1 MRGNKNGEN
10 KNEYIECKDNS
21 DFETENYSSDNE
33 FVQRTG
39 LLYTSVDILLLRV
52 SSLSRC
58 LQFLQFFV
66 LLIFITQTNILN
78 SKQIVL
84 EKKLKCKELS
94 NISFFN
100 KRTYSLERIY
110 NLEIY
115 ISFNKHHKICFKL
128 DDRFFKTTV
137 SPKIVY

>member
-1 MRGNKNGEN
+1 MRGNENGEN

-58 LQFLQFFV
+58 LQFLQF
-66 LLIFITQTNILN
+66 L
-78 SKQIVL
+78 
-84 EKKLKCKELS
+84 C
-94 NISFFN
+94 
-100 KRTYSLERIY
+100 
-110 NLEIY
+110 
-115 ISFNKHHKICFKL
+115 C
-128 DDRFFKTTV
+128 
-137 SPKIVY
+137 